1 LTVLVLDVS
10 VAMAWHFEDEAAP
23 ETWAILDQLLEQGAV
38 VPALWSLEVAN
49 VLALAERRGR
59 SNPVATAA
67 FLRQLRELP
76 VTVDEETEKR
86 ALGET
91 LALARSENL
100 SAYDACYLELAMR
113 LGLPL
118 ATTDRQLRGAA
129 GRLGVKLLP

>member
-1 LTVLVLDVS
+1 VSAFVLDVS
-10 VAMAWHFEDEAAP
+10 VTMAWHFEDEARP
-23 ETWAILDQLLEQGAV
+23 ETWAILDQLTEQGAV
-38 VPALWSLEVAN
+38 VPALWFLEVAN

-59 SNPVATAA
+59 SKPAGIAA
-67 FLRQLRELP
+67 FLEQLHDLP
-76 VTVDEETEKR
+76 LTADDETGRR

-91 LALARSENL
+91 LAVARGENL